1 MCKPGWRALG
11 LLLVFLF
18 SFAAAQQ
25 MPPEALEKYIEKKL
39 RRNHHAL
46 RLNEKI
52 IGDQGAA
59 LLARS
64 PLMKSVKVLKIYK
77 GEFFI
82 GFMVSETVK
91 KYVKP
96 I

>member
-1 MCKPGWRALG
+1 MCKPSWRALG

-25 MPPEALEKYIEKKL
+25 MSPEALEKYIEKKL
-39 RRNHHAL
+39 RRNHHTL

-52 IGDQGAA
+52 IGDQGAV

-64 PLMKSVKVLKIYK
+64 PLMKSVRVDRKSTRLNSSHTDISR
-77 GEFFI
+77 
-82 GFMVSETVK
+82 MPSSA
-91 KYVKP
+91 
-96 I
+96 